1 MSEKN
6 PYEIRM
12 DLLKMST
19 EYLMDMYNTQR
30 HLAERQLTFTEDIMR
45 SISKEAIDELSEAQI
60 NFKHSLEKMG
70 EVSKMFPSQE
80 LILETAKKFQEFV
93 NSKK

>member
-1 MSEKN
+1 MSDKN

-12 DLLKMST
+12 DILKMSSD
-19 EYLMDMYNTQR
+19 YLMDIYNTHC
-30 HLAERQLTFTEDIMR
+30 HLAEKQLTFAEDMIN
-45 SISKEAIDELSEAQI
+45 SISKEAIDEMAEARQ
-60 NFKHSLEKMG
+60 NLKSSLDKMS
-70 EVSKMFPSQE
+70 EVSKMFPTQE